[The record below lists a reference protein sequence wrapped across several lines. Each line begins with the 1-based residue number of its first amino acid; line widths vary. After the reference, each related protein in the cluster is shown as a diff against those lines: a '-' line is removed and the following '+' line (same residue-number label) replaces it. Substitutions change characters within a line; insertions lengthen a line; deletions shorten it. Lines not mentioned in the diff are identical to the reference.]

1 MVSSAEAFE
10 AVPEMPAVIAEAAGA
25 DEAVGTE
32 SVSDGAAE
40 FDREAMR
47 LRIETTR
54 NRLKAKAFDAM
65 LSGESS
71 LLGRSTAGETDGG
84 ARIADMPVDSEVD
97 ETIESTLTEEDV

>member
-1 MVSSAEAFE
+1 MSSAEAFE
-10 AVPEMPAVIAEAAGA
+10 PVAEMPAVITEAAGA
-25 DEAVGTE
+25 DEAVAPDFI
-32 SVSDGAAE
+32 SDGAAE

-71 LLGRSTAGETDGG
+71 LLGRDTAGALDGS
-84 ARIADMPVDSEVD
+84 ARIADVPVDSEVD
-97 ETIESTLTEEDV
+97 ETIESTLTEEEV

>member
-1 MVSSAEAFE
+1 
-10 AVPEMPAVIAEAAGA
+10 
-25 DEAVGTE
+25 
-32 SVSDGAAE
+32 
-40 FDREAMR
+40 MR

-71 LLGRSTAGETDGG
+71 LLGRSTAGASDGS
-84 ARIADMPVDSEVD
+84 ARMSDVPVDSEVD